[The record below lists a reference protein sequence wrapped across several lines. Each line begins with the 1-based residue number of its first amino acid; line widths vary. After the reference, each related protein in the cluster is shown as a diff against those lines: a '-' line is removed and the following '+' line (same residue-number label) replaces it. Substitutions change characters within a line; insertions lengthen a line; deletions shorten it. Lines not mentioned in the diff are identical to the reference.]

1 MILAFVLV
9 QRLRWRVETID
20 FTSDM
25 KNFSVEDCRR
35 IGRSIAT
42 LLRTRRNGKAAIA
55 AWRIQYAQL
64 GPLLDKVEG
73 FEDFMVVICDNLF
86 RDNKLGMIY
95 RVALGAGLSMVDSAT
110 DIYVIFTYYQN
121 TELIS
126 QANALLSMITTNIVG
141 K

>member
-1 MILAFVLV
+1 MKVKAV
-9 QRLRWRVETID
+9 D
-20 FTSDM
+20 FPSDM

-55 AWRIQYAQL
+55 AWCVHYTQL
-64 GPLLDKVEG
+64 GPLLDEVEG
-73 FEDFMVVICDNLF
+73 FEDFMNVICDNLF

-95 RVALGAGLSMVDSAT
+95 RVAIGAGLSTTDAAT
-110 DIYVIFTYYQN
+110 DIYVIFTYYQS

-126 QANALLSMITTNIVG
+126 QANVLLAMITTNIVG